1 MIVLAIDPGR
11 SKCGVAVCIPRDDSD
26 RPKILH
32 REVVPTDKLVM
43 HVTALVDAY
52 HPNVVLIGD
61 GTQSATLRKAVGKSL
76 PDGMRF
82 EEVPEAFTSQRV
94 RARLQKEWLPK
105 GLVRLLP
112 SGLRPPPKAYDD
124 YVAALLA
131 EDWLLA
137 QSKISVAER
146 PAKVENES

>member
-11 SKCGVAVCIPRDDSD
+11 SKCGVAVCTPRDDSD
-26 RPKILH
+26 RPRILH
-32 REVVPTDKLVM
+32 RGVVPTDKLVM
-43 HVTALVDAY
+43 HVPALVDA
-52 HPNVVLIGD
+52 HKPDVVLIGD
-61 GTQSATLRKAVGKSL
+61 GTQSATLRKAVGKAL
-76 PDGMRF
+76 PDGMPF

-137 QSKISVAER
+137 QKN
-146 PAKVENES
+146 KVEGGE

>member
-11 SKCGVAVCIPRDDSD
+11 SKCGVAVCTPRDDSD

-32 REVVPTDKLVM
+32 REVVPTDKLVL
-43 HVTALVDAY
+43 HVTALVDAH

-137 QSKISVAER
+137 QKQISE
-146 PAKVENES
+146 PDGK

>member
-11 SKCGVAVCIPRDDSD
+11 SKCGVAVCTPRDDSD
-26 RPKILH
+26 RPRILH
-32 REVVPTDKLVM
+32 REVVSTDKLVM
-43 HVTALVDAY
+43 HVTALVDA
-52 HPNVVLIGD
+52 HKPDVVLIGD
-61 GTQSATLRKAVGKSL
+61 GTQSATLRKAVGKAL
-76 PDGMRF
+76 PDGMPF

-137 QSKISVAER
+137 QKN
-146 PAKVENES
+146 KVVGDE

>member
-11 SKCGVAVCIPRDDSD
+11 SKCGVAVCTPRDDSD

-32 REVVPTDKLVM
+32 REVVPTEKLVM
-43 HVTALVDAY
+43 HVTALVDA
-52 HPNVVLIGD
+52 HQPDVVLIGD

-112 SGLRPPPKAYDD
+112 SGLRPAPKAYDD

-137 QSKISVAER
+137 QRNKIDVGAE
-146 PAKVENES
+146 

>member
-11 SKCGVAVCIPRDDSD
+11 SKCGVAVCTPRDDSD
-26 RPKILH
+26 RPRILH

-43 HVTALVDAY
+43 HVTALVDA
-52 HPNVVLIGD
+52 HKPDVVLIGD
-61 GTQSATLRKAVGKSL
+61 GTQSATLRKAVGKAL
-76 PDGMRF
+76 PDGMPF

-137 QSKISVAER
+137 QKN
-146 PAKVENES
+146 KVVGDE

>member
-11 SKCGVAVCIPRDDSD
+11 SKCGVAVCTPRDDSD
-26 RPKILH
+26 RPRILH

-43 HVTALVDAY
+43 HVTALVDA
-52 HPNVVLIGD
+52 HKPDVVLIGD
-61 GTQSATLRKAVGKSL
+61 GTQSATLRKAVGKAL
-76 PDGMRF
+76 PDGMPF

-137 QSKISVAER
+137 QKN
-146 PAKVENES
+146 KVDGGE

>member
-11 SKCGVAVCIPRDDSD
+11 SKCGIAVCTPRDDSD

-32 REVVPTDKLVM
+32 REVVQTDKLVM
-43 HVTALVDAY
+43 HVMMLLDM
-52 HPNVVLIGD
+52 HQPNVVLIGD
-61 GTQSATLRKAVGKSL
+61 GTQSATLRKAVGKVL
-76 PDGMRF
+76 PEGMPF
-82 EEVPEAFTSQRV
+82 HEVPEAFTSQRV

-112 SGLRPPPKAYDD
+112 HGLRPAPKAYDD

-131 EDWLLA
+131 EDWLLTQKQIPDA
-137 QSKISVAER
+137 DSE
-146 PAKVENES
+146 

>member
-1 MIVLAIDPGR
+1 MVVLAIDPGR
-11 SKCGVAVCIPRDDSD
+11 SKCGVAVCTPRDDSD

-32 REVVPTDKLVM
+32 REVVPTEKLVM
-43 HVTALVDAY
+43 HVMALLETHQPD
-52 HPNVVLIGD
+52 VVLMGD
-61 GTQSATLRKAVGKSL
+61 GTQSATLRKAVVKAL
-76 PDGMRF
+76 PDGIPF

-112 SGLRPPPKAYDD
+112 SGLRPAPKAYDD

-137 QSKISVAER
+137 QKN
-146 PAKVENES
+146 KVDVVIE

>member
-1 MIVLAIDPGR
+1 MLAIDPGR
-11 SKCGVAVCIPRDDSD
+11 SKCGVAVCTPRDDSY
-26 RPKILH
+26 RPRILH

-43 HVTALVDAY
+43 HVMELVSMH
-52 HPNVVLIGD
+52 HPDVVLMGD
-61 GTQSATLRKAVGKSL
+61 GTQSATLRKAVLKAL
-76 PDGMRF
+76 PDGMPF

-112 SGLRPPPKAYDD
+112 TGLRPAPKAYDD
-124 YVAALLA
+124 YVAALIA

-137 QSKISVAER
+137 QKNDVDVVLE
-146 PAKVENES
+146 

>member
-11 SKCGVAVCIPRDDSD
+11 SKCGVAVCTPRDDSD
-26 RPKILH
+26 RPRILH

-43 HVTALVDAY
+43 HVTALVNAHKPD
-52 HPNVVLIGD
+52 VVLIGD
-61 GTQSATLRKAVGKSL
+61 GTQSATLRKAVGKAL
-76 PDGMRF
+76 PDGMPF

-137 QSKISVAER
+137 QKN
-146 PAKVENES
+146 KVVGDE

>member
-1 MIVLAIDPGR
+1 VVVLAIDPGR
-11 SKCGVAVCIPRDDSD
+11 SKCGVAVCTPRDDSD
-26 RPKILH
+26 RPRILY
-32 REVVPTDKLVM
+32 REVVPTDKLVVN
-43 HVTALVDAY
+43 VTALVDA
-52 HPNVVLIGD
+52 HKRDVVLIGD
-61 GTQSATLRKAVGKSL
+61 GTQSATLRKAVLKAL
-76 PDGMRF
+76 PDGIPF

-112 SGLRPPPKAYDD
+112 SGLRPAPKAYDD

-137 QSKISVAER
+137 QRNKAAVV
-146 PAKVENES
+146 VE

>member
-1 MIVLAIDPGR
+1 VIVLAIDPGR
-11 SKCGVAVCIPRDDSD
+11 SKCGVAVCTPRDDSD
-26 RPKILH
+26 RPRILH

-43 HVTALVDAY
+43 HVTALVDA
-52 HPNVVLIGD
+52 HKPDVVLIGD
-61 GTQSATLRKAVGKSL
+61 GTQSATLRKAVGKAL
-76 PDGMRF
+76 PDGMPF

-137 QSKISVAER
+137 QKN
-146 PAKVENES
+146 KVVGDE

>member
-11 SKCGVAVCIPRDDSD
+11 SKCGVAVCTPRDDSD
-26 RPKILH
+26 RPRILH

-43 HVTALVDAY
+43 HVTALVDA
-52 HPNVVLIGD
+52 HKPDVVLICD
-61 GTQSATLRKAVGKSL
+61 GTQSATLRKAVGKAL
-76 PDGMRF
+76 PDGMPF

-137 QSKISVAER
+137 QKNKVAGGE
-146 PAKVENES
+146 

>member
-11 SKCGVAVCIPRDDSD
+11 SKCGVAVCTPRDDSD

-43 HVTALVDAY
+43 HVTALVDAH

-137 QSKISVAER
+137 QKN
-146 PAKVENES
+146 KVVGDE

>member
-1 MIVLAIDPGR
+1 MVVLAIDPGR
-11 SKCGVAVCIPRDDSD
+11 SKCGVAVCTPRDDSD
-26 RPKILH
+26 RPRILH

-43 HVTALVDAY
+43 HVMELVST
-52 HPNVVLIGD
+52 HQPNVVLMGD
-61 GTQSATLRKAVGKSL
+61 GTQSATLRKAVLKAL
-76 PDGMRF
+76 PDGMPF

-94 RARLQKEWLPK
+94 RVRLQKEWLPK

-112 SGLRPPPKAYDD
+112 TGLRPAPKAYDD

-137 QSKISVAER
+137 QKN
-146 PAKVENES
+146 KVDGVLE

>member
-1 MIVLAIDPGR
+1 MVVLAIDPGR
-11 SKCGVAVCIPRDDSD
+11 SKCGVAVCTPRDDSD
-26 RPKILH
+26 RPRILH
-32 REVVPTDKLVM
+32 REVVSTDKLVM
-43 HVTALVDAY
+43 HVVALVDT
-52 HPNVVLIGD
+52 HQPDVVLMGD
-61 GTQSATLRKAVGKSL
+61 GTQSATLRKAVVRAL
-76 PDGMRF
+76 PEGIPF

-112 SGLRPPPKAYDD
+112 TGLRPAPKAYDD

-137 QSKISVAER
+137 HKNNVGVDIE
-146 PAKVENES
+146 